1 MSGGARPRFFRSV
14 RRAVAVG
21 LLVLATTPVSP
32 ALAADSRGA
41 ASQDGWWNRLQG
53 PADGEPE
60 PNPLR
65 PLIPPAPRPPTVPP
79 DAIAVGG
86 GAGQVDKV
94 AAVGI
99 DLALADGATVDG
111 LTLRLTEST
120 AGGANVRADQAKVLA
135 CPATVPWGPAQNG
148 AWLDRPASDCS
159 LGSAEGVRAA
169 DGTWTF
175 DLTALGRLW
184 GDPNAAL
191 TPNGVV
197 LAVDPAASPSP
208 VQVSW
213 LNFDSGKVAVELAAT
228 PGAPLPQDGSTGPAP
243 LAAESPAVFA
253 SAVPYLDSVADARAF
268 PAEGG
273 GIAPDPLAYASGRPT
288 FAAKTAGPDTT
299 DSGAPSGPPAESGT
313 EPQTTPAAPPAQLR
327 ARPAVDFWESVPA
340 PTVLLIPVA
349 VGLAVILGLVLGPL
363 GRPSP
368 VFARQGG
375 LSRAL
380 ARRSPGGSDVGLR
393 PPPPPTN

>member
-1 MSGGARPRFFRSV
+1 MSGGARPRFFGWV
-14 RRAVAVG
+14 RRATALG

-53 PADGEPE
+53 PAEGEPE
-60 PNPLR
+60 GNPLR
-65 PLIPPAPRPPTVPP
+65 PLIPPVPNPPTVPA
-79 DAIAVGG
+79 DSIATSG

-99 DLALADGATVDG
+99 DLAVADGATVDG
-111 LTLRLTEST
+111 LTLRLVEST
-120 AGGANVRADQAKVLA
+120 AGGANVGAEQAKVLA
-135 CPATVPWGPAQNG
+135 CPATIPWGPAQNG
-148 AWLDRPASDCS
+148 AWRDRPVSDCS
-159 LGSAEGVRAA
+159 LGSAEGVRGA

-184 GDPNAAL
+184 GDPFAPL

-197 LAVDPAASPSP
+197 LAVDPSASPSP

-213 LNFDSGKVAVELAAT
+213 LNFDSGKVVVELAAT
-228 PGAPLPQDGSTGPAP
+228 PGAPLPQDGAPGPEL
-243 LAAESPAVFA
+243 LAAEA
-253 SAVPYLDSVADARAF
+253 SAPTLGAPYLDSAADSRAF
-268 PAEGG
+268 PAQRGG
-273 GIAPDPLAYASGRPT
+273 VAADPLAYASGQPT
-288 FAAKTAGPDTT
+288 FAATPAAGSDPT
-299 DSGAPSGPPAESGT
+299 DSGASSAPVAEVAQEGEGALS
-313 EPQTTPAAPPAQLR
+313 APPAQPR
-327 ARPAVDFWESVPA
+327 ARAGVDFWDQVPA
-340 PTVLLIPVA
+340 PTALFVPVA
-349 VGLAVILGLVLGPL
+349 VGLAVIIGMVLGPR

-380 ARRSPGGSDVGLR
+380 ARRSPGGSSGR
-393 PPPPPTN
+393 A